1 MDRGDRAHSNP
12 EQEREGAGKVLKR
25 LGHSVVF
32 ATPAGRE
39 GSVDDHPDITASR
52 RERQFR
58 ANGGKR
64 LSKNGGT
71 LERAAQVAKHAST
84 PTTQLYDRR

>member
-1 MDRGDRAHSNP
+1 VATVLIPIPSK
-12 EQEREGAGKVLKR
+12 GAEAAWSLCRVR
-25 LGHSVVF
+25 H
-32 ATPAGRE
+32 ARRPE